1 MGNRGVVWHGSAME
15 WPNPCKA
22 LRVLSV
28 NIHKGY
34 TAFRRRYM
42 LQELREAVRAVEGD
56 LVLLQEVQG
65 GTSGGQSER
74 DGFNVAQAEYLADR
88 IWGDHAWARNAVTAG
103 SEHGN
108 AVLSRWP
115 ILSWRN
121 HSVSVPGDE
130 PRGLLHCEL
139 AVPPTR
145 LHVVCVHLGLRESHR
160 RQQLQALRELVQ
172 RHIPPDAPLVV
183 GGDFNDWRSRAD
195 QQLQG
200 TGLREVWRTARGR
213 HARTFPAHWPL
224 LRLDRLY
231 VRHMDAQ
238 RPLELPW
245 RPWSVLSDHAP
256 IAADLCLPGAAA

>member
-1 MGNRGVVWHGSAME
+1 MK
-15 WPNPCKA
+15 WPDPCKA
-22 LRVLSV
+22 LRVLTV

-65 GTSGGQSER
+65 AAPGGDSHSNAF
-74 DGFNVAQAEYLADR
+74 GVAQAEYLADR
-88 IWGDHAWARNAVTAG
+88 IWRDHAWARNAVATG
-103 SEHGN
+103 GGHGN

-121 HSVSVPGDE
+121 HVVAVPGDE
-130 PRGLLHCEL
+130 PRGLLHCRL
-139 AVPPTR
+139 AVPPAG
-145 LHVVCVHLGLRESHR
+145 LHVICVHLGLREAHR
-160 RQQLQALRELVQ
+160 RQQLQVLRELIQ
-172 RHIPPDAPLVV
+172 RHVPADAPLVV

-195 QQLQG
+195 GELQD
-200 TGLREVWRTARGR
+200 TGLVEVWRTARGR
-213 HARTFPAHWPL
+213 HARTFPAHLPL

-238 RPLELPW
+238 RPLKLPR
-245 RPWSVLSDHAP
+245 RPWSILSDHAP

>member
-1 MGNRGVVWHGSAME
+1 ME

-34 TAFRRRYM
+34 TAFRRRFM
-42 LQELREAVRAVEGD
+42 LRDLREAVRAVDGD

-65 GTSGGQSER
+65 GAPG
-74 DGFNVAQAEYLADR
+74 DGSDSDGLGFAQAEYLADR
-88 IWGDHAWARNAVTAG
+88 IWREHAWARNAVATG
-103 SEHGN
+103 GGHGN

-115 ILSWRN
+115 ILSWHN
-121 HSVSVPGDE
+121 HDVSVPGDE
-130 PRGLLHCEL
+130 PRGLLHCEI
-139 AVPPTR
+139 AVPPAP

-172 RHIPPDAPLVV
+172 RRIPPDAPLVV

-195 QQLQG
+195 RQLQG
-200 TGLREVWRTARGR
+200 TGLREVWRAAHGH
-213 HARTFPAHWPL
+213 HARTFPAQCPV

-238 RPLELPW
+238 RPLKLPR